1 MSRRAAA
8 FRKVRAG
15 LFRLPGMI
23 TCARS
28 EELIDDFCEGDLA
41 AGERRRASLHFL
53 ACPDCRSY
61 LAAYR
66 RTIALEKAVFEHPES
81 RPAPEVSERLV
92 QSVLDSARKKT

>member
-1 MSRRAAA
+1 MTRRAAT

-15 LFRLPGMI
+15 LFRMPGMI

-28 EELIDDFCEGDLA
+28 EELIDVFCEGDLA

-53 ACPDCRSY
+53 VCPDCRSY

-66 RTIALEKAVFEHPES
+66 RTIALEKAVFAHPES
-81 RPAPEVSERLV
+81 LSAPAASERLV
-92 QSVLDSARKKT
+92 RSALDSVRKKA